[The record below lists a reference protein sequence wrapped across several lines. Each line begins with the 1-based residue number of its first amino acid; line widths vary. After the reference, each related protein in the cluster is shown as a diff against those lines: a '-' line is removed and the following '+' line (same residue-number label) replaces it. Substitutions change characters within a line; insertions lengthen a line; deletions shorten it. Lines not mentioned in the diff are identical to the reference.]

1 VLVSVEC
8 FFSFVANWQLH
19 AKQLLCRSSA
29 NNEDPGA
36 YKPDRGGNSS
46 AFANEKADV
55 LLLCHVFLM
64 VSLYLPNDI

>member
-1 VLVSVEC
+1 MQSS
-8 FFSFVANWQLH
+8 SFVDHLP
-19 AKQLLCRSSA
+19 
-29 NNEDPGA
+29 NEDPGA